1 MKLTYLIIFF
11 LFNCLCLNLVAQT
24 IATVNIQ
31 SLIDNNANYIATLNK
46 IEKNQDQYLEIFD
59 LKEKELKE
67 ILDNIE
73 ESKLILSQSEINI
86 RIDNYNNQLTEF
98 NFLIEEFNFHYQ
110 NQIIN
115 IREQVLRE
123 IIILLENY
131 AIENKVDLILDST
144 SYLIASNSIDITEFI
159 NGELTKI
166 NFILEYESFKKN

>member
-46 IEKNQDQYLEIFD
+46 IENQDQYLEIFD

-73 ESKLILSQSEINI
+73 VKVNIKSK
-86 RIDNYNNQLTEF
+86 RD
-98 NFLIEEFNFHYQ
+98 
-110 NQIIN
+110 
-115 IREQVLRE
+115 
-123 IIILLENY
+123 
-131 AIENKVDLILDST
+131 
-144 SYLIASNSIDITEFI
+144 
-159 NGELTKI
+159 
-166 NFILEYESFKKN
+166 